1 MQIKKATL
9 IDQLLKKLT
18 KTTKIDWLFYLG
30 NNSDDEA
37 VFEFLKSSKLCKD
50 YLQKDCHKFITVLE
64 KKPSEAEYY
73 IGEDT
78 LRPYLLKFQN
88 ATQFRKK
95 NRSYA
100 DFFGAIQGINSDRYL
115 QRLSNF

>member
-1 MQIKKATL
+1 M
-9 IDQLLKKLT
+9 LKKLT
-18 KTTKIDWLFYLG
+18 KSSKIDWLFYTG

-37 VFEFLKSSKLCKD
+37 VFEFLKSTKVYNN

-88 ATQFRKK
+88 ATQYRKK

-100 DFFGAIQGINSDRYL
+100 DFNAAI
-115 QRLSNF
+115 